1 VKVRV
6 VARNGKY
13 EGLDPMR
20 FFALRRSLNGCP
32 DGRSGPSAEFFICQS
47 FQQRSFLSSFSSLFL
62 FPNQFISNLSQW
74 VFFLWLF
81 SDLRSLPAA
90 CPSLPAVKF
99 PLL

>member
-1 VKVRV
+1 

-62 FPNQFISNLSQW
+62 FPINSYQIYHNGCSSYGCF
-74 VFFLWLF
+74 
-81 SDLRSLPAA
+81 RT
-90 CPSLPAVKF
+90 
-99 PLL
+99 